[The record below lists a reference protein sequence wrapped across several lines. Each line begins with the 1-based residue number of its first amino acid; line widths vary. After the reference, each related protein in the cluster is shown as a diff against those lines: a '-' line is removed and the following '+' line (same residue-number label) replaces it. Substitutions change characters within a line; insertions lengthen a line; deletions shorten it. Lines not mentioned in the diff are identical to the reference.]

1 MSGLHRKWRKLAAYA
16 IAWLPFGVVRR
27 WLLAGLFGADIHPT
41 ARIAW
46 GVIIAVQ
53 HFRCGKGVVIR
64 RGNSFIGPFDVEL
77 ADQVFI
83 GRWNRFEC
91 GEAVADASQAH
102 MGYARKL
109 SVGQAALIND
119 SHIFDVVGEVR
130 IGAGTWVAGYQSHFL
145 THGASAVE
153 RDIVIGE
160 RCYLGSAVRF
170 VPGSG
175 VGDGCMVGM
184 GAVVTKRMAV
194 TNAVIGGVP
203 AKVLRERAEGEYRF
217 ERYW

>member
-1 MSGLHRKWRKLAAYA
+1 MSGIGRKLLKLAAYGV
-16 IAWLPFGVVRR
+16 AWLPFAIVRR
-27 WLLAGLFGADIHPT
+27 SLLVWVFGADIHPS

-46 GVIIAVQ
+46 GVIIAVPR
-53 HFRCGKGVVIR
+53 FKCGQGVVIR
-64 RGNSFIGPFDVEL
+64 RGTSFIGPFAVEL
-77 ADQVFI
+77 ADKVFI

-91 GEAVADASQAH
+91 GEAVADPSQAH
-102 MGYARKL
+102 MGYARRL
-109 SVGQAALIND
+109 VVGQAALIND

-153 RDIVIGE
+153 RDIHIGE

-184 GAVVTKRMAV
+184 GAVVTKRLQV